1 MRNRPPPE
9 KALASSPSMTFVCTR
24 VSPSSRV
31 NSTSWAT
38 SCAVPVMVPTRI
50 VRSSAICLFF
60 PFACVSICAASYCM
74 PCPKQAIYCTV
85 PQLLV
90 RAKENASHPE
100 RSYLAALGDKLREA
114 RAKKGLSRKVLA
126 ADSGVSERYL
136 AQLEAGLGN
145 VSILLLR
152 QIARALDL
160 SLIDLLA
167 ENSEE
172 DAELSLTTQF
182 LRRLPRQKLA
192 AVHSQLVRDYG
203 NARNERMK
211 RIALIGLRGAGKSTL
226 GAKLAKT
233 LAAPFVELDR
243 EIEREAGTSLS
254 EIFLLY
260 GQPGYRRYERRCL
273 KNVLEKNERAV
284 IATGGSIV
292 SEPGT
297 YELLL
302 SSCFTVWLKAAP
314 EEHMARVVAQGD
326 TRPMAGNDQAMEDL
340 RRILETRAM
349 LYRQA
354 DVVVDTAG
362 KSVEKSLAEL
372 RRSIAA

>member
-1 MRNRPPPE
+1 VG
-9 KALASSPSMTFVCTR
+9 ASSINIKKHSQ
-24 VSPSSRV
+24 
-31 NSTSWAT
+31 ST
-38 SCAVPVMVPTRI
+38 VD
-50 VRSSAICLFF
+50 
-60 PFACVSICAASYCM
+60 
-74 PCPKQAIYCTV
+74 
-85 PQLLV
+85 
-90 RAKENASHPE
+90 AKETHTYSD
-100 RSYLAALGDKLREA
+100 RDYLITLGDRVREA
-114 RAKKGLSRKVLA
+114 RAKRGQSRKLLA

-136 AQLEAGLGN
+136 AQLEAGQGN

-152 QIARALDL
+152 QIASALDL
-160 SLIDLLA
+160 PLTELLA
-167 ENSEE
+167 EDASEAA
-172 DAELSLTTQF
+172 DLALATRF
-182 LRRLPRQKLA
+182 LKRLPRQKLA

-203 NARNERMK
+203 NARDERMK

-226 GAKLAKT
+226 GAKLAKA
-233 LAAPFVELDR
+233 LAVPFVELDR

-260 GQPGYRRYERRCL
+260 GQSGYRRYERRSL
-273 KNVLEKNERAV
+273 ERVLEKNERAV

-302 SSCFTVWLKAAP
+302 SSCFTVWLKAEP
-314 EEHMARVVAQGD
+314 EEHMARVIAQGD

-340 RRILETRAM
+340 RRILEGRAM

-362 KSVEKSLAEL
+362 KSVEKSLTEL
-372 RRSIAA
+372 RKSITA